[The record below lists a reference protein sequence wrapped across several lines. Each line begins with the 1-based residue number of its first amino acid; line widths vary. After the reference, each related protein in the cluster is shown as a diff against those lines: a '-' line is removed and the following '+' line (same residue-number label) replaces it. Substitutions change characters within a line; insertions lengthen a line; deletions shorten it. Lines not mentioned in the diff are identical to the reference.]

1 MEKHAKRMAR
11 GSGKQV
17 CMLHLHKSRY
27 IVQNRDGD
35 STVSRVIRDN
45 STPTEMVERTE
56 RFGGL
61 HCADARCWKFFAL
74 LEYSFSKTATVNNF
88 INCAGSVLREIS
100 AALITNVQL
109 GQLFAELYDLN
120 ANSVYDFGDTTTCL
134 QFFLLVFGRVRA
146 KDLSL
151 KYNSNLYKG
160 KNATSLRAS
169 LAAHTGKNKRK
180 KNKKP
185 SDDAVHHEGLND
197 CMDELNEDL
206 DVTRKVS

>member
-1 MEKHAKRMAR
+1 M
-11 GSGKQV
+11 
-17 CMLHLHKSRY
+17 
-27 IVQNRDGD
+27 D
-35 STVSRVIRDN
+35 
-45 STPTEMVERTE
+45 
-56 RFGGL
+56 
-61 HCADARCWKFFAL
+61 
-74 LEYSFSKTATVNNF
+74 NF

-109 GQLFAELYDLN
+109 GELFAELCDLN
-120 ANSVYDFGDTTTCL
+120 ANSVYDFGNTTTCL

-180 KNKKP
+180 KNKNQA
-185 SDDAVHHEGLND
+185 DDAVHHKGLNE
-197 CMDELNEDL
+197 CMDKLNEDL
-206 DVTRKVS
+206 DITRKLS

>member
-1 MEKHAKRMAR
+1 
-11 GSGKQV
+11 
-17 CMLHLHKSRY
+17 
-27 IVQNRDGD
+27 
-35 STVSRVIRDN
+35 
-45 STPTEMVERTE
+45 
-56 RFGGL
+56 
-61 HCADARCWKFFAL
+61 
-74 LEYSFSKTATVNNF
+74 
-88 INCAGSVLREIS
+88 VLREIS

-109 GQLFAELYDLN
+109 GQLFAELCDLN

-180 KNKKP
+180 KNKNK
-185 SDDAVHHEGLND
+185 SDDDVHHEGLNE

-206 DVTRKVS
+206 DITRKAS